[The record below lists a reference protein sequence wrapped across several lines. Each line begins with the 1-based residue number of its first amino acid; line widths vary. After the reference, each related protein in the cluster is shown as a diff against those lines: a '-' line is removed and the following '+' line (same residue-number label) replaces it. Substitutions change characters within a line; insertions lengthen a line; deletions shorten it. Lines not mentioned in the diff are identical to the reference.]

1 MLAIPNRLGSG
12 MGKVGGVTMQG
23 KERAEV
29 ISACSK
35 GDITVAVAAEQ
46 LNITTRH
53 VRRLLARF
61 SENGVGGLT
70 SRRWGKPSNNRLEPD
85 LAKKALQLVHE
96 RYADFGPTLAC
107 EQLRVRHQLDLSK
120 ETLRHL
126 MIEAGLWIPKA
137 ARSAK
142 LHQPR
147 ERRPCVGEL
156 VQIDGSRHRWFE
168 GRGQA
173 CTLLVF
179 VDDATGKILQLH
191 FAETETTASYFEA
204 TRRYIERHGKPQAFY
219 ADRAAVFRSPM
230 ATGRTRTQFQ
240 RALDE
245 LNIELICA
253 NSPQAKGRV
262 ERLNRTLQDR
272 LVKEMRL
279 EGISDM
285 ASANAWCGTF
295 INRFNDGF
303 ARIAR
308 SPLDVHEPLHR
319 NDDLALILAFH
330 ETRKLSPNL
339 TLQYGGQ
346 LYLLEDKPKARAL
359 IGQRIDI
366 HTDLQGKTELRANG
380 QVVPH
385 TCRELP
391 KPAKPI
397 MVDSKTLHHAVDKTR
412 RNRNERKN
420 LPQDITAKGVT
431 AARKMSA
438 QSRV

>member
-1 MLAIPNRLGSG
+1 MLAIPNSLGSG
-12 MGKVGGVTMQG
+12 MGKVGGVTMQE

-29 ISACSK
+29 ISACAK
-35 GDITVAVAAEQ
+35 GDITVAVAAER
-46 LNITTRH
+46 LDITTRH
-53 VRRLLARF
+53 VRRLVERF
-61 SENGVGGLT
+61 SENGFGGLA
-70 SRRWGKPSNNRLEPD
+70 SKRWGRPSNNQLAPD

-107 EQLRVRHQLDLSK
+107 EQLRVRHQLELSK

-126 MIEAGLWIPKA
+126 MIEASLWIPKA
-137 ARSAK
+137 ARSAR

-168 GRGQA
+168 GRSAA

-204 TRRYIERHGKPQAFY
+204 TRRYIARHGKPQAFY
-219 ADRAAVFRSPM
+219 ADRAAVFCSAM
-230 ATGRTRTQFQ
+230 ATRRTRTQYQ

-279 EGISDM
+279 EGISDI
-285 ASANAWCGTF
+285 ASANAWCATF
-295 INRFNDGF
+295 INRFNEGF

-308 SPLDVHEPLHR
+308 SPLDVHVPPHR
-319 NDDLALILAFH
+319 SDNLSLILAFH
-330 ETRKLSPNL
+330 ETRKLSPKL
-339 TLQYGGQ
+339 TLQFDGL
-346 LYLLEDKPKARAL
+346 LYLLQDKPEVRAL

-366 HTDLQGKTELRANG
+366 HTDLEGRTELRANG
-380 QVVPH
+380 WVLAH
-385 TCRELP
+385 TCLELP
-391 KPAKPI
+391 KPVKPI
-397 MVDSKTLHHAVDKTR
+397 KVDGKTLHHAVDKKV

-420 LPQDITAKGVT
+420 LPQDIIATGVT

-438 QSRV
+438 QSRL